1 MSRQPD
7 PSPSASLSA
16 ARQRL
21 IHALRRTLDGRR
33 AGRETVLINSL
44 RPYWLALW
52 CGLVPIAVTHAAW
65 LLNLLAPAAQ
75 LADEFRCI
83 PYWDGCVSVSRAVR
97 SGPGLMLFRAVMLP
111 TAALLA
117 ITWLC
122 VAPWL
127 AALRP
132 DGQSRARWIS
142 VAGFIGALFL
152 VLYVSALGT
161 DGPWYGWLRRY
172 GVVVYFGLTAL
183 SQLLL
188 VHALWPMGR
197 DVRFRHLQGPIR
209 VLFAL
214 VSVEWLCGVLSVAKR
229 VLLSDPALIDRIENV
244 VEWWF
249 ALALSAAFL
258 ALAVLMYRSGFR
270 LSPSIETMR

>member
-1 MSRQPD
+1 M
-7 PSPSASLSA
+7 SA

-21 IHALRRTLDGRR
+21 IHALRRTLDGRP
-33 AGRETVLINSL
+33 AGPEAVLANSM
-44 RPYWLALW
+44 RPFWLALV

-65 LLNLLAPAAQ
+65 MLNLLSPATL

-97 SGPGLMLFRAVMLP
+97 SGPGLMLFRALMLP

-122 VAPWL
+122 VRPWL
-127 AALRP
+127 TALRSEC
-132 DGQSRARWIS
+132 QSRARWIS
-142 VAGFIGALFL
+142 VTGFIGALFL

-188 VHALWPMGR
+188 VHALWPLGNDR
-197 DVRFRHLQGPIR
+197 QFGHLHGAIR
-209 VLFAL
+209 ALFAL
-214 VSVEWLCGVLSVAKR
+214 VCVEWLCGVLSVAKSA
-229 VLLSDPALIDRIENV
+229 LLSDPALIDRIENV